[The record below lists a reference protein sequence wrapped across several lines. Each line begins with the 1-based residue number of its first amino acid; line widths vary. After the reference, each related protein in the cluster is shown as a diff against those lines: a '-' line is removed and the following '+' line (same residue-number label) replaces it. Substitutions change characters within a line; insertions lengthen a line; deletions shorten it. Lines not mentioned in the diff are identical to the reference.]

1 MTISFA
7 GQEVDFDIWTFHDDI
22 QRLQIRQD
30 ALANDLR
37 VRLGMDLPSL
47 NTMLDAFAFIQPEKS
62 ADLLDLKERVRTTT
76 DEWEGLE
83 FLGEQ
88 SFWTGE
94 GPFPEKQEEGKKTT
108 DGVRWEALNLM
119 TKREIAWDRE
129 F

>member
-1 MTISFA
+1 M
-7 GQEVDFDIWTFHDDI
+7 DFDIWTFHDDI

-62 ADLLDLKERVRTTT
+62 ADLLNLKERVRTTT

-83 FLGEQ
+83 FVGEQ

-94 GPFPEKQEEGKKTT
+94 GPFPEKQEEGKMTT